1 MSMSQINFFAE
12 HEAPLPKEE
21 MRILNVRATAYP
33 DRQRLRVAVEVSPFL
48 ERPNLLL
55 LVHDEHDEVVGEAS
69 VIATM
74 HANMEFTLHLRH
86 AGEPAGAHSLTVELF
101 YETRQPPQDRWVE
114 GFVIPAITDE
124 TPSPTDE
131 AST

>member
-1 MSMSQINFFAE
+1 MSQINFFAE

-74 HANMEFTLHLRH
+74 HANMEFTLQPTPHGRTGRRPFSDCRALLRDAPAAARSLGRRLRH
-86 AGEPAGAHSLTVELF
+86 PSDYRRNTVADG
-101 YETRQPPQDRWVE
+101 R
-114 GFVIPAITDE
+114 G
-124 TPSPTDE
+124 
-131 AST
+131 

>member
-1 MSMSQINFFAE
+1 MSQINFFAE

-21 MRILNVRATAYP
+21 VRILGARAAPYP
-33 DRQRLRVAVEVSPFL
+33 DRQRLHVAVEVTPFL

-55 LVHDEHDEVVGEAS
+55 LVHDERDAVVGEAS

-74 HANMEFTLHLRH
+74 HANMEFTLHLHH
-86 AGEPAGAHSLTVELF
+86 AGEPYGAHSLTVELF

-131 AST
+131 TSA